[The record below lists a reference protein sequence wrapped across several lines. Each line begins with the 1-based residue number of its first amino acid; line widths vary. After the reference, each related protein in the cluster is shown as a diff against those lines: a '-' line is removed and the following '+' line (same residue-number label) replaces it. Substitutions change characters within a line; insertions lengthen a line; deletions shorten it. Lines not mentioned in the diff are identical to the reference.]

1 LGQETSNNIFT
12 NDDLQIDPFLRQHK
26 SNIIAQKV
34 ISQFDRSEL
43 NSDVGKYLLLTMSY
57 QHQSRDRIKEILKA
71 AKKPM
76 TPKEVYNAA
85 KNASMNMNYAAIR
98 KLLRDM
104 MRIDVRCSSK
114 GQYCLIDDL
123 SEKQINAAPAKEFY
137 EGLVALIES
146 HRRQRHTT
154 GADFIRGLEKA
165 LNEERAKSKSKQR
178 SKSESHSEIESAGE
192 N

>member
-1 LGQETSNNIFT
+1 
-12 NDDLQIDPFLRQHK
+12 
-26 SNIIAQKV
+26 V

-43 NSDVGKYLLLTMSY
+43 NSGVGTYLLPTMSY

-76 TPKEVYNAA
+76 TPKEVCDAA
-85 KNASMNMNYAAIR
+85 NKASMNMNHAAIR

-104 MRIDVRCSSK
+104 MRIDVRCPRK

-123 SEKQINAAPAKEFY
+123 SEKEINAAPAKEFY

-146 HRRQRHTT
+146 HRRQRRTT

-165 LNEERAKSKSKQR
+165 LNEERAKSNLKTNTSTR
-178 SKSESHSEIESAGE
+178 YSR
-192 N
+192 